1 MKVVQINITC
11 GSGSTGKICLAVS
24 ELLNEKGVEN
34 YIFYTQGDSDYPY
47 GIKYADEKTL
57 KIEALK
63 SRVFGCYGFNSKGA
77 TKILISH
84 LKDIQPD
91 IVHLHNLHGHNCNL
105 DMLFTYLKSKNIK
118 IFWTFH
124 DCWAFTGYCTH
135 FDYVGCDKWQ
145 NYCNSCPQKGDY
157 SWFFDKS
164 EHLFKKKKELFTGLD
179 MTVIT
184 PSQWLAGLVKKSF
197 LSSCEVRV
205 INNGIDLE
213 VFRAVQSDF
222 SKRYNLNGKKVILGV
237 SYNWD
242 KMKGI
247 DIFER
252 LADDLDDSY
261 RVVLVGAQYKGNN
274 KIVVLDRTENQQEL
288 AEIYTAAD
296 VFVNPTRQ
304 ENFPTVNLEALA
316 CGTPVVCF
324 ASGGTG
330 ETVDETCGIAMDRD
344 DYEALREAVIRVC
357 EERPFTREDCTK
369 WASGFNKNDKF
380 KEYVKL
386 YSEG

>member
-1 MKVVQINITC
+1 MTC

-24 ELLNEKGVEN
+24 ELLNEQGVEN
-34 YIFYTQGDSDYPY
+34 YILYTQDDSDYPY
-47 GIKYADEKTL
+47 GIKYADRKGL

-63 SRVFGCYGFNSKGA
+63 SRVFGNYGFNSA
-77 TKILISH
+77 AITKSLIAR
-84 LKDIQPD
+84 LEEIAPD

-105 DMLFTYLKSKNIK
+105 DMLFTYLKSKSIR

-135 FDYVGCDKWQ
+135 FDYIGCEKWKIGCD
-145 NYCNSCPQKGDY
+145 NCPQRGTY
-157 SWFFDKS
+157 SWLFDRSRALYDRKKA
-164 EHLFKKKKELFTGLD
+164 LFADLD
-179 MTVIT
+179 ITVIT
-184 PSQWLAGLVKKSF
+184 PSRWLADLVKYSF
-197 LSSCEVRV
+197 FSPCEARV

-213 VFRAVQSDF
+213 VFRPAESDF
-222 SKRYNLNGKKVILGV
+222 CNRYGLEGKKVLLGV

-252 LADDLDDSY
+252 LASDLDDSY
-261 RVVLVGAQYKGNN
+261 RIVLVGARYEGNS
-274 KIVVLDRTENQQEL
+274 KIIALGRMENQRQL

-296 VFVNPTRQ
+296 AFVNPTRQ

-330 ETVDETCGIAMDRD
+330 ETVDETCGICVPRD
-344 DYEALREAVIRVC
+344 DYEALKEAVVRLC
-357 EERPFTREDCTK
+357 EEKPFTSQACVKRAE
-369 WASGFNKNDKF
+369 SFNQRDRF
-380 KEYVKL
+380 KEYVRL